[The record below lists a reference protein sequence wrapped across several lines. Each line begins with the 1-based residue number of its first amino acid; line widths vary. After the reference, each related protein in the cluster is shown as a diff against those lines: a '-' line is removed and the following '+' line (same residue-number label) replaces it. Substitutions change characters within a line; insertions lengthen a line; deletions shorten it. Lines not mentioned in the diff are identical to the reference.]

1 MHLRKTDIFME
12 MVESGK
18 LPLRPGVKALVSE
31 AIANGVKVAVCS
43 TSNEKAVSA
52 IVENMLGE
60 DVAKVMP
67 VYAGDM
73 VPRKK
78 PDPAI
83 YLMAAEKLG
92 VKPEKCVVALPSPP
106 PAAHDGS
113 GRADTQ
119 PPRAARA
126 PDRPID
132 PRARSLRP
140 PPAPAQ
146 QRSCVVIEDSHIGM
160 CAAKAAGMRC
170 VVTTSPYTEDEEFDA
185 ADAIFPCIGDGD
197 ESNFTLTGTLTFP
210 GPLFT
215 ES

>member
-1 MHLRKTDIFME
+1 
-12 MVESGK
+12 
-18 LPLRPGVKALVSE
+18 VKELVSE
-31 AIANGVKVAVCS
+31 AIAKGVKVAVCS

-60 DVAKVMP
+60 EIAKVMP

-92 VKPEKCVVALPSPP
+92 VKPEKYVGVPFHALPYMILSLPQRTSRRHVPCELQHTSGKPMCLTFVIPSPICP
-106 PAAHDGS
+106 SH
-113 GRADTQ
+113 
-119 PPRAARA
+119 
-126 PDRPID
+126 
-132 PRARSLRP
+132 LREC
-140 PPAPAQ
+140 
-146 QRSCVVIEDSHIGM
+146 SCVVIEDSHIGM

-185 ADAIFPCIGDGD
+185 ADAIFPCIGEGD
-197 ESNFTLTGTLTFP
+197 KANFTLTGTLTFP
-210 GPLFT
+210 GPLFAA
-215 ES
+215 